1 MEYAYMV
8 NAYVDQ
14 VLAVKVVVNCQQL
27 DMDRKQ
33 IYFYPKIIII
43 VW

>member
-8 NAYVDQ
+8 NVYAGQ
-14 VLAVKVVVNCQQL
+14 VLAVKVAVNCQQL

-33 IYFYPKIIII
+33 IYFYLKIIII
-43 VW
+43 V